1 MLIALVISAILRS
14 PKFSANSSHRRF
26 LGLDSTHRLYLF
38 AGVLA
43 LWSVAV
49 AMRLVHLQVFE
60 YGVMTQ
66 RAQRQQLRSIDVAPR
81 RGVIYDRNGKELAMT
96 VSVDSI
102 FAVPAEIPDQRT
114 TATLLARIL
123 KADRQEILARM
134 KSSNAFCWVAR
145 KVDAETAERV
155 RKLNLR
161 GVYFQKESK
170 RFYPKRELA
179 APVLGYVGMDDEG
192 LGGLE
197 RAMDDR
203 LRGRPGQML
212 ITVDARRRWFGRVEH
227 APEPGES
234 LALTIDEKIQYI
246 AERELETAMQQTR
259 ARSGTVI
266 VQSPHTGEILA
277 LANRPSFN
285 PNLFNK
291 SPAAALKNRAVSD
304 VYEPGSTF
312 KVVTVAGAL
321 EEKLTRPDEMID
333 CQMGAIVIAGMR
345 IRDHEKFGVISVSD
359 IIAHSSDVGA
369 IKLGLRLGNER
380 FDQYIRAFGFGAQ
393 TGIELPGESRG
404 LAKPVSRWSK
414 VSIGAISMGQEIG
427 ITAVQ
432 MAGMISTIANDGVWV
447 RPRIIAQPQPQ
458 NAGQDAGSS
467 APAQRQV
474 ISPLTAVRMKRML
487 QEVVLHGTGRKAQL
501 NGYTAGGKTGTA
513 QKADPVTGAYSH
525 TDYVASFVGFAPV
538 NHPAVTVVVILDSA
552 VGLHQGGQIA
562 APVFQRVAQQT
573 LAYLN
578 VPHDTELKPRPLQ
591 MARVKDSELSES
603 SPDRLGGAPEVAAPA
618 IGAQPAPAEAAQA
631 SLLPASGTVVLDV
644 EGGVVVPSFLGR
656 PVRAAIELSQDSGV
670 EIDIIGNGVAREQ
683 APPPGAR
690 IPEGARVAVRFAR

>member
-1 MLIALVISAILRS
+1 
-14 PKFSANSSHRRF
+14 
-26 LGLDSTHRLYLF
+26 
-38 AGVLA
+38 
-43 LWSVAV
+43 
-49 AMRLVHLQVFE
+49 
-60 YGVMTQ
+60 
-66 RAQRQQLRSIDVAPR
+66 
-81 RGVIYDRNGKELAMT
+81 
-96 VSVDSI
+96 
-102 FAVPAEIPDQRT
+102 
-114 TATLLARIL
+114 
-123 KADRQEILARM
+123 
-134 KSSNAFCWVAR
+134 
-145 KVDAETAERV
+145 
-155 RKLNLR
+155 
-161 GVYFQKESK
+161 
-170 RFYPKRELA
+170 
-179 APVLGYVGMDDEG
+179 
-192 LGGLE
+192 
-197 RAMDDR
+197 MDDR

-291 SPAAALKNRAVSD
+291 SPATALKNRAVSD

-447 RPRIIAQPQPQ
+447 RPRIIAQPQLQ